1 MKKLVFLLALS
12 CTLVGCSDHYRYDCQ
27 DPKNKDKAEC
37 NPPDCEADGLCYDKL
52 NGLPPREAP
61 PAPQVEESPAE
72 APAPAEH
79 CNCDS
84 KGE

>member
-12 CTLVGCSDHYRYDCQ
+12 CTLVGCSDHYRYACQ
-27 DPKNKDKAEC
+27 DPANKDKEEC
-37 NPPDCEADGLCYDKL
+37 SHPVCEVEGYCYDKL
-52 NGLPPREAP
+52 NGLPEQAA

-72 APAPAEH
+72 APAAEH
-79 CNCDS
+79 CNCEN